1 LLMSR
6 AYDPWR
12 DVDGVHIADR
22 CRVTQIAVA
31 KLHGALP
38 ARLHQS
44 GVIIGRGTNRV
55 NVRFDG
61 QSTVVSV
68 RSHLVRITA
77 PASTGGG

>member
-1 LLMSR
+1 MSR

-12 DVDGVHIADR
+12 DVDGVHIADQ
-22 CRVTQIAVA
+22 CRVKQIAVD
-31 KLHGALP
+31 KQHGALP
-38 ARLHQS
+38 ARLHKS

-61 QSTVVSV
+61 ESNVVSV
-68 RSHLVRITA
+68 RPHLVRVLTA

>member
-1 LLMSR
+1 MSR

-38 ARLHQS
+38 ARLHKS
-44 GVIIGRGTNRV
+44 GMIIGRGTNRV
-55 NVRFDG
+55 KVRFDG
-61 QSTVVSV
+61 ESNVVSV
-68 RSHLVRITA
+68 RPHLVRVTA
-77 PASTGGG
+77 PAPTGSG